1 MIQAFLDSVIPN
13 SPLPSAPSLLNLGQN
28 WKRAVYTCDDVATYD
43 PSMTNSKLND
53 VIKYCDDIIASGH
66 FNLSDGY
73 RKKFMPDNGYQIKD
87 FIYAMPYQNNETST
101 RAYTYAQFI

>member
-1 MIQAFLDSVIPN
+1 MAKPTKWM
-13 SPLPSAPSLLNLGQN
+13 AEALLAKLYIN
-28 WKRAVYTCDDVATYD
+28 WAVYTCDDVATYD

-73 RKKFMPDNGYQIKD
+73 RKEIHAGQRLSDQRFHLCNAIPK
-87 FIYAMPYQNNETST
+87 
-101 RAYTYAQFI
+101 

>member
-1 MIQAFLDSVIPN
+1 MM
-13 SPLPSAPSLLNLGQN
+13 SL
-28 WKRAVYTCDDVATYD
+28 
-43 PSMTNSKLND
+43 
-53 VIKYCDDIIASGH
+53 KYCDDIIASGH

-101 RAYTYAQFI
+101 RANTYARFQFCLNSTMTARTAKDCSV